1 MQRNLTTD
9 QIQEVLKKVA
19 SYLEDAKLQWDNQN
33 PDKKGW
39 FTFNKGNIIK
49 ATIFLLGVTDDLIQ
63 FVETFIPDGADK
75 KAAVLLVITR
85 LFDYIATKSF
95 PAFISPF
102 VPMIREIVISIII
115 SNLIEFIVS
124 KYKAGYWKM
133 ETTNVNNS

>member
-1 MQRNLTTD
+1 MQKNLTTD
-9 QIQEVLKKVA
+9 QIQEVLQKVA

-39 FTFNKGNIIK
+39 FTLNKGNIIK

-75 KAAVLLVITR
+75 KAAVLLVTAK

-133 ETTNVNNS
+133 EPTNVNHS